1 MVLSVSDNNHSDER
15 SAPKGNDLGA
25 YIDSEVTGAKEDYQ
39 NVRSRALS
47 LVTTSGGFVA
57 LVSGLLA
64 IAAGVAKSSV
74 PMDARWTVAVSL
86 AAFIVS
92 ALFALC
98 INRPQ
103 TVLSSD
109 EDELA
114 GYVKSNWNDTGWDQS
129 IATIS
134 VTYLKTL
141 RQNNLKTSKWLA
153 RSIAFQITGIV
164 FIAVSVL
171 LILINSNS

>member
-1 MVLSVSDNNHSDER
+1 MTDENQAKGQ
-15 SAPKGNDLGA
+15 SGSKGNDLGA
-25 YIDSEVTGAKEDYQ
+25 YIASEVTGAKADYQ
-39 NVRSRALS
+39 NVRTRALS

-74 PMDARWTVAVSL
+74 PIDARWTIAVSL
-86 AAFIVS
+86 AAFVTS
-92 ALFALC
+92 ALFALV

-103 TVLSSD
+103 IVLSSD

-114 GYVKSNWNDTGWDQS
+114 SYVKDNWVDDGWDQS
-129 IATIS
+129 VATIS
-134 VTYLKTL
+134 VTYLRSL
-141 RQNNLKTSKWLA
+141 RNNNLKTSRWLA
-153 RSIAFQITGIV
+153 RSIAFQIAGIV

-171 LILINSNS
+171 MILISTNS